1 MRKRRK
7 ALSMRIGVVTV
18 ENGAGQTQNQEKE
31 NNEEDEQVNR
41 EQTDDRVFLPNGDL
55 YEESPL
61 PHPAQEEAGDKSPE
75 KKGVQETTSTLSG
88 QNSIGKSMTGQFL
101 FNFLLLR
108 TNCKPPLC
116 WLLVIHLITLTQW

>member
-18 ENGAGQTQNQEKE
+18 ENGVGQTQNQEQK

-41 EQTDDRVFLPNGDL
+41 EQIDDRVFLPNGDL

-61 PHPAQEEAGDKSPE
+61 PHPTQEEAGDRSPE
-75 KKGVQETTSTLSG
+75 KKGVQETTSSLSG
-88 QNSIGKSMTGQFL
+88 QSSLGKSMTG
-101 FNFLLLR
+101 
-108 TNCKPPLC
+108 
-116 WLLVIHLITLTQW
+116 HD

>member
-18 ENGAGQTQNQEKE
+18 ENGAGQTQNQEQE

-41 EQTDDRVFLPNGDL
+41 EQTDDRVFLPNRDL

-61 PHPAQEEAGDKSPE
+61 PHPTQEEAGDKSPE
-75 KKGVQETTSTLSG
+75 KKGVQETTSPLSG
-88 QNSIGKSMTGQFL
+88 QNSLGKSMTS
-101 FNFLLLR
+101 
-108 TNCKPPLC
+108 
-116 WLLVIHLITLTQW
+116 HD